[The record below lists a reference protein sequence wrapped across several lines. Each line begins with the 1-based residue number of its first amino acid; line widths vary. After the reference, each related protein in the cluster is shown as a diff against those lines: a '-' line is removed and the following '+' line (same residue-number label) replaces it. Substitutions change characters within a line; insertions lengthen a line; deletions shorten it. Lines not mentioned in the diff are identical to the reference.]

1 MESVASRHDKYNT
14 SLATYTPQIPLAA
27 IPIKASNTL
36 HTYYHVILQACNSTH
51 LSRAHKCKLL
61 NFVQAMNLTPISLT
75 NNNNGERNALVHEN
89 LVTEMYSTL
98 YNIVTPVTR
107 KPMKLDLP
115 SQLKDSDLTTILST
129 SPYSEKCVD
138 HTYVEVDS

>member
-1 MESVASRHDKYNT
+1 
-14 SLATYTPQIPLAA
+14 
-27 IPIKASNTL
+27 
-36 HTYYHVILQACNSTH
+36 
-51 LSRAHKCKLL
+51 
-61 NFVQAMNLTPISLT
+61 MNLTPISLT

-107 KPMKLDLP
+107 KRMKLDLP